1 MIDLRPVGYI
11 IGMLVAGMGAAMAV
25 PMTVDLLSGHANW
38 RAFLLAGGGGIFA
51 GCAVA
56 LACANGRGPAL
67 TLRQSFVLT
76 TGVWVVLPLAGA
88 LPLML
93 GAPDA
98 GLTDAY
104 FEAVSGMTTT
114 GTTVFVGLD
123 GLPPGINLWRCML
136 QWFGGLGI
144 LVVAMIFLPVM
155 KVGGM
160 QYFRTE
166 GFDTLGKILPRAFD
180 ISMAL
185 LQVYVVL
192 TLACMAVYRLLGLP
206 AFEAVVLAL
215 STVSTGGFSS
225 SDQSFALFTGGP
237 EIAASVFMILA
248 SLPFVRF
255 VQLVQGQPLPLWQDP
270 QVRAYLR
277 WMAYAIAAVTA
288 HEVIVRGVPLLP
300 MLREATFNI
309 VSTFSGTGFTSADLT
324 QWGSFPFV
332 ILIIVGLIGGCTAS
346 TACSIKVFR
355 FLILF
360 EAIRVQLRRLNSP
373 NAINALRYDKRLL
386 DDDIVASVVV
396 FFTLFMASFGLLA
409 AALSLTGLGARA
421 AITAAWTSIA
431 NVGPAFGAEVGPTGA
446 VGAFPASAK
455 WLMVVGMLVGRLEL
469 LSVYVLFMPRFWRG

>member
-11 IGMLVAGMGAAMAV
+11 IGMLVAGMGASMAV
-25 PMTVDLLSGHANW
+25 PMTVDLLSGHDNW
-38 RAFLLAGGGGIFA
+38 RAFLLAGGGSICA

-67 TLRQSFVLT
+67 TLRQSFLLT
-76 TGVWVVLPLAGA
+76 TGVWVVLPFAGA

-123 GLPPGINLWRCML
+123 GLPPGTNLWRGML

-144 LVVAMIFLPVM
+144 LIVAMIFLPIM
-155 KVGGM
+155 NVGGM

-185 LQVYVVL
+185 LQVYVAL
-192 TLACMAVYRLLGLP
+192 TLACAAVYRLLGIP

-288 HEVIVRGVPLLP
+288 HEVILHRL
-300 MLREATFNI
+300 
-309 VSTFSGTGFTSADLT
+309 SALD
-324 QWGSFPFV
+324 
-332 ILIIVGLIGGCTAS
+332 GLCDCGG
-346 TACSIKVFR
+346 
-355 FLILF
+355 
-360 EAIRVQLRRLNSP
+360 
-373 NAINALRYDKRLL
+373 D
-386 DDDIVASVVV
+386 
-396 FFTLFMASFGLLA
+396 
-409 AALSLTGLGARA
+409 
-421 AITAAWTSIA
+421 
-431 NVGPAFGAEVGPTGA
+431 GP
-446 VGAFPASAK
+446 
-455 WLMVVGMLVGRLEL
+455 
-469 LSVYVLFMPRFWRG
+469 